1 MPIDTLMIMAMI
13 TNDCYYCYHYC
24 WHDCY
29 HYHYCYYY
37 YKKLS
42 CKAGPRSQDP
52 AKFSACRCSARWS
65 AVGSV
70 PSLVFVGGLLG
81 GSWVVISR
89 VVSSLISVISIVTL
103 LMNHL

>member
-1 MPIDTLMIMAMI
+1 M
-13 TNDCYYCYHYC
+13 
-24 WHDCY
+24 
-29 HYHYCYYY
+29 
-37 YKKLS
+37 
-42 CKAGPRSQDP
+42 
-52 AKFSACRCSARWS
+52 
-65 AVGSV
+65 GSV